1 MDKHGEVSRL
11 PFYIKEGDRMSL
23 TLRKIVDMAD
33 KRVPNTDTD
42 AEKVEF
48 LDQLQRQLYRKIE
61 IPEKTEKISTTVDI
75 SLYTLPSYIVPNR
88 IKSVTITDSDG
99 LNPVNYEYRGDGQEV
114 VYNCYYIINGE
125 NSNTLGIY
133 PTPTET
139 GYMLIN
145 FMDSPNTLDSGDMNT
160 VPRFFDDYQMVFV
173 YKLASELAKLQ
184 RDIDLANNY
193 EAEYSTL
200 LKDAIKEINYEPSAM
215 QVKTVW

>member
-1 MDKHGEVSRL
+1 
-11 PFYIKEGDRMSL
+11 MSL

-48 LDQLQRQLYRKIE
+48 LDQLQRQLYREVE
-61 IPEKTEKISTTVDI
+61 IPEKTEKIETAVNT

-99 LNPVNYEYRGDGQEV
+99 LNPVNYEYRGDGQGV
-114 VYNCYYIINGE
+114 VYNCYYVINGDS
-125 NSNTLGIY
+125 SNTLGIY
-133 PTPTET
+133 PKPTEA

-145 FMDSPNTLDSGDMNT
+145 FMDSPNTLDSRNMTT
-160 VPRFFDDYQMVFV
+160 VPRFFDDYQMLFV
-173 YKLASELAKLQ
+173 YKLAAELAKFQ

-193 EAEYSTL
+193 EADYEAL
-200 LKDAIKEINYEPSAM
+200 LKKAVKEINYEPSAM

>member
-1 MDKHGEVSRL
+1 
-11 PFYIKEGDRMSL
+11 
-23 TLRKIVDMAD
+23 MAD
-33 KRVPNTDTD
+33 KRVPNTETD

-48 LDQLQRQLYRKIE
+48 LDQLQKQLYRKIE
-61 IPEKTEKISTTVDI
+61 IPEKIEKISTTAEI

-88 IKSVTITDSDG
+88 IKSISLTKLDG
-99 LNPVNYEYRGDGQEV
+99 TESTNYEFREDGQEV
-114 VYNCYYIINGE
+114 VYNCYYIINGI

-133 PTPTET
+133 PTPTEA

-193 EAEYSTL
+193 EAEYSAL
-200 LKDAIKEINYEPSAM
+200 LKDAIKEINYEPSSM
-215 QVKTVW
+215 QVKTIW